1 MKPLR
6 TTYRPLKVLG
16 LLLIY
21 LIAVEAYP
29 QEYGFNIEKIDGS
42 SGFSGNGVLSMA
54 QDERGIMWFGTINA
68 LFEYDGF
75 QFKRHQQLKNK
86 NSLIGRFVKG
96 LAADQAGNLWITI
109 FSDYGLQRLDLASGK
124 FYQYSHEKTN
134 PNSIS
139 SDNVTDVFID
149 GDKNLWVFGLES
161 LGLNRVILSKS
172 PEEKD
177 FVSFCRYPIDK
188 DLANGLSGGKIWSVA
203 DDRKGHLWIAT
214 TDGLNKLNI
223 ASGKITKYYH
233 DDKNTNS
240 LMSNVVNTIYIDSEG
255 WLWIG
260 SDKGLSYVKNP
271 QAERLTFVHF
281 KSDSNNPN
289 PLFEDNDNI
298 PISQALPSG
307 KSRNN
312 SVLPGPSVLDIIELE
327 PSKIMIGTIA
337 TGVTLFDKRTHLF
350 SNEINNLVA
359 EKFNISEWTPERI
372 FMDREG
378 VVWIASGLS
387 HGIIKLTRNRF
398 KLLRKSFPTSD
409 PIGKSHILGM
419 TAWQEVIWVADE
431 EGLQRFDLK
440 NQSFKTYDFKDKG
453 NLVLNTDRNGTLWIG
468 SDEGV
473 YYFDETKDQI
483 IPYELP
489 IYKLHEEAR
498 STSNV
503 LHDSQGNYWVST
515 WRCGISKVSSTSGRT
530 EHYYLEG
537 EGCAFDENR
546 INVTISM
553 HESKDGKIWA
563 GTFKGI
569 YVFNPKNDG
578 FEKVA
583 TYRDCGAIIDGPGN
597 SILFASEDNIQK
609 LDLNDY
615 SNIEDFV
622 ENKELTD
629 QFHVNNFV
637 LDDKGHLWVNTP
649 QAGLWVYEPE
659 TNRVQNFSVKQ
670 GVQGNDSGFHCM
682 VKNSNGEIIT
692 SGISDV
698 NIFNPELVRGGETRP
713 QVSILNIRTSSNDR
727 NWDDINLNAYF
738 SKDESI
744 ILPYQVHTI
753 TISYRIMDFHDSALN
768 RYEYKLD
775 NFQETWSKSKGNQNY
790 ATFTNLDKGNY
801 TFKVRGAN
809 SYGVWNEEGAEIEI
823 IILPALWETWWAYS
837 LYFLLGLIFIYLIF
851 KYRLKRVQLKS
862 KLKSEQLEAKRLSEL
877 DELKSNFFAN
887 ISHEFRTPLTLIL
900 AYCQKIAEDKTKVD
914 IHSDLEVIRRNS
926 NRVLHLV
933 NQLLDL
939 SKIESGNF
947 ELEFRPYLL
956 NEIVQDISSQFVTL
970 AEMKTISFQINTE
983 HVIQGRVDLDKIEL
997 VLNNIISNAIKFT
1010 PPGGKVWIELKPAE
1024 GSMSPSK
1031 SMVEII
1037 VGDTGPGISLDEQEK
1052 IFDRFYQ
1059 VNASF
1064 TRIYGGT
1071 GIGLAISKEIVKL
1084 HGGEIKIISRLGE
1097 GSIFKIRLPIP
1108 TDNLAISNSV
1118 LRYQGK
1124 EKFYPMIDLDIN
1136 KKINGDSVLN
1146 VREKPQVLIIE
1157 DNTDLQ
1163 RFLSTSLSE
1172 NYNIEIASN

>member
-1 MKPLR
+1 
-6 TTYRPLKVLG
+6 
-16 LLLIY
+16 
-21 LIAVEAYP
+21 
-29 QEYGFNIEKIDGS
+29 
-42 SGFSGNGVLSMA
+42 
-54 QDERGIMWFGTINA
+54 
-68 LFEYDGF
+68 
-75 QFKRHQQLKNK
+75 
-86 NSLIGRFVKG
+86 
-96 LAADQAGNLWITI
+96 
-109 FSDYGLQRLDLASGK
+109 
-124 FYQYSHEKTN
+124 
-134 PNSIS
+134 
-139 SDNVTDVFID
+139 
-149 GDKNLWVFGLES
+149 
-161 LGLNRVILSKS
+161 
-172 PEEKD
+172 
-177 FVSFCRYPIDK
+177 
-188 DLANGLSGGKIWSVA
+188 
-203 DDRKGHLWIAT
+203 
-214 TDGLNKLNI
+214 
-223 ASGKITKYYH
+223 
-233 DDKNTNS
+233 
-240 LMSNVVNTIYIDSEG
+240 
-255 WLWIG
+255 
-260 SDKGLSYVKNP
+260 
-271 QAERLTFVHF
+271 
-281 KSDSNNPN
+281 
-289 PLFEDNDNI
+289 
-298 PISQALPSG
+298 
-307 KSRNN
+307 
-312 SVLPGPSVLDIIELE
+312 
-327 PSKIMIGTIA
+327 
-337 TGVTLFDKRTHLF
+337 
-350 SNEINNLVA
+350 
-359 EKFNISEWTPERI
+359 
-372 FMDREG
+372 
-378 VVWIASGLS
+378 
-387 HGIIKLTRNRF
+387 
-398 KLLRKSFPTSD
+398 
-409 PIGKSHILGM
+409 
-419 TAWQEVIWVADE
+419 
-431 EGLQRFDLK
+431 
-440 NQSFKTYDFKDKG
+440 
-453 NLVLNTDRNGTLWIG
+453 
-468 SDEGV
+468 
-473 YYFDETKDQI
+473 
-483 IPYELP
+483 
-489 IYKLHEEAR
+489 
-498 STSNV
+498 
-503 LHDSQGNYWVST
+503 
-515 WRCGISKVSSTSGRT
+515 GRT

-569 YVFNPKNDG
+569 YVFNPKNDR

-809 SYGVWNEEGAEIEI
+809 SYGVWNEEGAKIEI

-1024 GSMSPSK
+1024 VSKSPSK

-1136 KKINGDSVLN
+1136 KRINGDSVLN

-1172 NYNIEIASN
+1172 NYNIEIASNGKEGYEKAIEVIPDLIISDLMMPFMDGKTLCKKVKDNIKTSHIPFILLTAKSDNLTKIASLETGADDYLIKPFDIKVIKARIDNLIDSRKNLHDIYSRQVFFEPKPTETTSLEDVFLGKINGALHENFKDSQFSVQRLAQIVSVSEVQLLRKLKALTNQRPNEIIRDYRMQYALDQLRKGVGSISEIAYDSGFNSASYFTKCFKDKYGCSPKEYFL